1 MQENSAAP
9 SLKTVPLLPRSS
21 SGYSQQPPNSSSAHL
36 IAGASG
42 GLATAILTSPLDVLR
57 TRLQSDFYRHTPQA
71 GQPPLKSTSIHPL
84 SASVR
89 HLRETF
95 QIIHSVHYTEG
106 LRGFFRGLGPSL
118 AGVVPATAIK
128 FYVYGNCKRLGA
140 EILNCG
146 EDAAIVHAQAA
157 VAAGIATSTA
167 TNPIWLVK
175 TRLQLDKSRTQGG
188 VTARQYKNSLDCVR
202 QVVQQEGVKG
212 LYRGLSASY
221 LGTVETALHLVLY
234 ERLKQ
239 LFGGALRESRMRNNP
254 TGDELAKWIST
265 SGAAAAAKLAAVL
278 ITYPHE
284 VVRTRLRQAPT
295 ENGMPKYSGLLQCFR
310 SIGRQEGLAGLYGGL
325 TPHIMRAIPS
335 SVITLGVY
343 EFVLRLIRS

>member
-1 MQENSAAP
+1 MQQDPAP
-9 SLKTVPLLPRSS
+9 HSRKTVPR
-21 SGYSQQPPNSSSAHL
+21 SSAHL
-36 IAGASG
+36 LAGASG
-42 GLATAILTSPLDVLR
+42 GLATAIITSPLDVLR
-57 TRLQSDFYRHTPQA
+57 TRLQSDYYHLLSRPIQTVY
-71 GQPPLKSTSIHPL
+71 PPFAPAPTHLL
-84 SASVR
+84 GASLR

-95 QIIHSVHYTEG
+95 QIINSVRYTEG
-106 LRGFFRGLGPSL
+106 WRGFFRGLGPSL

-140 EILNCG
+140 HVLGCG

-175 TRLQLDKSRTQGG
+175 TRLQLDKSRGQTGPG
-188 VTARQYKNSLDCVR
+188 TARQYKNSLDCVR
-202 QVVQQEGVKG
+202 QVLRQEGIRG

-234 ERLKQ
+234 ERLKM
-239 LFGGALRESRMRNNP
+239 LYSRVLGGINLQNS
-254 TGDELAKWIST
+254 TGRDELIKWVST
-265 SGAAAAAKLAAVL
+265 SGAAGSSKLAAVL
-278 ITYPHE
+278 MTYPHE
-284 VVRTRLRQAPT
+284 VVRTRLRQAPK
-295 ENGMPKYSGLLQCFR
+295 ENGVPKYAGLLQCFR
-310 SIGRQEGLAGLYGGL
+310 LIGRQEGLIGLYGGL

-343 EFVLRLIRS
+343 EFVLRLVES